1 MNLIT
6 KSCIPLTFLL
16 SLLALG
22 TEAQAQSPQ
31 SPLVVTITVEGLSS
45 DYLQLVSDQ
54 LVEGG
59 LKRFLSEGVTL
70 SRLDYGP
77 GLDGAAAAT
86 LVYTGASPNVNGI
99 PSALIYD
106 LSTKLPKS
114 ALHDASMIGN
124 FTDETFSPAS
134 IKVSTLGDELRM
146 ESDGKGRV
154 YSIAPTSHT
163 AIAGAGHAGNGAYW
177 VNDMTANWAS
187 TAYYKDM
194 PSAVK
199 NRNYQNGLA
208 SRLDS
213 MKWTPLLNMSL
224 YPGVTEDQLKQPF
237 RISYPRKDVQ
247 RVRNFLTSPLANSE
261 VTDVAIDLLDET
273 RLGTGPATD
282 MLAIGY
288 VIPTSATRTQIVDS
302 YLRLDRDIARLL
314 AGIDRIAGKGKSLV
328 MLAGTPT
335 SQGASADDK
344 KWNIPAGL
352 YSVKRALSLLGI
364 QLMAVHGNG
373 EWVLGYHDR
382 NFYLNRNL
390 IKDKG
395 LSLQDFRQEVAD
407 FLGRMAGISDVVTID
422 DIIASRAGDNPQA
435 VKRNTS
441 LTHAGDVIIEVAP
454 GWQIVDDGTGRAS
467 GAQRH
472 TAVDIPAF
480 FIAPEMKRLQID
492 APVDARTLA
501 PTVAKLLLIRAPN
514 GASVTGLNIR

>member
-1 MNLIT
+1 MNHIV
-6 KSCIPLTFLL
+6 KSHILLTLLL
-16 SLLALG
+16 SLLSLTAK
-22 TEAQAQSPQ
+22 AQTPQTQ
-31 SPLVVTITVEGLSS
+31 SPLVVTITVEGLST
-45 DYLQLVSDQ
+45 DYLRLVSDQ

-59 LKRFLSEGVTL
+59 LKRFLNEGVTL

-77 GLDGAAAAT
+77 GLDGAASAT
-86 LVYTGASPNVNGI
+86 LVYTGASPSVNGV
-99 PSALIYD
+99 PAALVYD

-114 ALHDASMIGN
+114 SLHDGSMIGN

-134 IKVSTLGDELRM
+134 IKVSTIADELRM

-163 AIAGAGHAGNGAYW
+163 AIAAAGHAGNGAYW
-177 VNDMTANWAS
+177 INDMTANWAS

-194 PSAVK
+194 PAAVK

-208 SRLDS
+208 ARLDS
-213 MKWTPLLNMSL
+213 MRWVPLLNMSL
-224 YPGVTEDQLKQPF
+224 YPGVTEEQLKHPF
-237 RISYPRKDVQ
+237 HVTYPRKDVQ
-247 RVRNFLTSPLANSE
+247 RVRKFLTSPLANAE
-261 VTDVAIDLLDET
+261 VTDLAIEVLDET
-273 RLGTGPATD
+273 HLGTGAATD
-282 MLAIGY
+282 MLAVGY
-288 VIPTSATRTQIVDS
+288 VIPTAASRTQIVDS

-314 AGIDRIAGKGKSLV
+314 AAIDRVAGKGKATV

-407 FLGRMAGISDVVTID
+407 FLGRMAGISNVVTID

-480 FIAPEMKRLQID
+480 FIAPEMKRMQID
-492 APVDARTLA
+492 IPVDARTLA